1 MKTLARAVLLSLAS
15 TAVLAAED
23 STVDRTVWAYLD
35 TSSTGAATLDR
46 PKTEMTADSAAVE
59 TTMVQTLSTVSA
71 SLSTTLEQRIEMNI
85 ERFMNDAAQ

>member
-1 MKTLARAVLLSLAS
+1 MKTLARALLLSLAS

-23 STVDRTVWAYLD
+23 STVDHTVWAYLD